1 MKRFLAC
8 ILLLLIT
15 GGCARRA
22 DAASVSSV
30 LIGDASFS
38 LADGGEPMTIADVP
52 GIFSLESPYAR
63 IWRFAF
69 ADLDGDGETEA
80 VLQVIDVAG
89 DMGGY
94 LILREEDGAVYGYK
108 SDYRTFEDLKMDGS
122 FGYSSPTGTEWGV
135 CTVRFTGDGCDMVPL
150 FCGETGDQGESV
162 SYTVGGS
169 PASEAE
175 YEAAA
180 DRQRQ
185 KPDTVWYEFTGEN
198 VRSIS
203 E

>member
-108 SDYRTFEDLKMDGS
+108 SD
-122 FGYSSPTGTEWGV
+122 
-135 CTVRFTGDGCDMVPL
+135 
-150 FCGETGDQGESV
+150 
-162 SYTVGGS
+162 
-169 PASEAE
+169 
-175 YEAAA
+175 
-180 DRQRQ
+180 
-185 KPDTVWYEFTGEN
+185 
-198 VRSIS
+198 
-203 E
+203 